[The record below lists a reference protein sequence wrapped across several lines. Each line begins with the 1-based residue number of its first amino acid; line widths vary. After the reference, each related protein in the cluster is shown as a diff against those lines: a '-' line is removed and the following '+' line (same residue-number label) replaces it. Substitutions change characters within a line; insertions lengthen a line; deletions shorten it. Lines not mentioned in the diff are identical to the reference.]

1 MRTMRRTL
9 LMVVLVLSACGPSA
23 TQAPA
28 TTPSGTTAS
37 GNGADSEMV
46 CKEETKTG
54 STIPREVCRSKAQSE
69 ADRKGAQDMYEGPR
83 ATSSPRGN

>member
-9 LMVVLVLSACGPSA
+9 LMAVLVFSACGPSA
-23 TQAPA
+23 TQTPG
-28 TTPSGTTAS
+28 TTPTTTTAS
-37 GNGADSEMV
+37 GNGSDSDVV

-69 ADRKGAQDMYEGPR
+69 ADRKGAQDIYEGPR
-83 ATSSPRGN
+83 VTPSPRQ

>member
-23 TQAPA
+23 TQAPG
-28 TTPSGTTAS
+28 TTPATTTAS
-37 GNGADSEMV
+37 GNGAGSDVV

-54 STIPREVCRSKAQSE
+54 STIPREVCRSRVQSE
-69 ADRKGAQDMYEGPR
+69 DDRKGAQDMLEGPR
-83 ATSSPRGN
+83 STPFPNQ